1 MLVFGAD
8 RARNIVLRNIC
19 SLNVPPEHWRR
30 TLCIMA
36 ARGVEDPEAVMAANP
51 ALLHLDHAAPSFLER
66 SLLLERH
73 FPLTPAQLYKQ
84 HAHCLR
90 NGTPEDIAL
99 RLLYVRR
106 HDNQCLLVAS
116 KQLERRLWAERQRA
130 LPADQRC
137 LLPPQWISLSDIIH
151 GDRFHAA
158 AGVTAEQLGQFA
170 AEHPTNPR
178 RESEQA
184 GARQELQR
192 LDAVMPPRPAKQ
204 RHSRQRAAAGAA
216 P

>member
-1 MLVFGAD
+1 MLK
-8 RARNIVLRNIC
+8 NIH
-19 SLNVPPEHWRR
+19 SLAVPPEHWRR
-30 TLCIMA
+30 SLCIMA
-36 ARGVEDPEAVMAANP
+36 ARGVEDPKAVMDANP
-51 ALLHLDHAAPSFLER
+51 ALLHWDHAAPRFLER
-66 SLLLERH
+66 SLLLERY
-73 FPLTPAQLYKQ
+73 FSLTPAQLYRQ
-84 HAHCLR
+84 HAYCLR

-99 RLLYVRR
+99 RLLYVLRPGS
-106 HDNQCLLVAS
+106 QCLLVAR
-116 KQLERRLWAERQRA
+116 KQLERRRWQEQQRA
-130 LPADQRC
+130 LPADQRS
-137 LLPPQWISLSDIIH
+137 LLPPQWISLSDIINSSSL
-151 GDRFHAA
+151 HAA